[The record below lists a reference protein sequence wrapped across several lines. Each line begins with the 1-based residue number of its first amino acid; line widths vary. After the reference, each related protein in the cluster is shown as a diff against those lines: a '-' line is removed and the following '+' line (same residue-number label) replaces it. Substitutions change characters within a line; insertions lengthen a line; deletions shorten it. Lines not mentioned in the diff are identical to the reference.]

1 MRDLFI
7 YHEGTGTIINL
18 SDEVYLVDSADL
30 DPDAEQAFE
39 YGMTNIPVQLHKGIR
54 IDNYNM
60 NNLFW
65 EN

>member
-1 MRDLFI
+1 MKDLFV
-7 YHEGTGTIINL
+7 YHPGTGTIINL

-39 YGMTNIPVQLHKGIR
+39 FGMTNIPVRLHKGIR